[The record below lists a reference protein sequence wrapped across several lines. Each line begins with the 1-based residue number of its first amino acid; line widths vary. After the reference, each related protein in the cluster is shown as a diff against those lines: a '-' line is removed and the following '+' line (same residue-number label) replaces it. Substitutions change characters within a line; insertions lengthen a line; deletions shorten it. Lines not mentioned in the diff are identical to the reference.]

1 MDKINTITLPK
12 LNKGELVI
20 VSTEAF
26 NQLVDSINNVL
37 EQANDIILNLKQ
49 SNTSLQD
56 TLTTLKLDYA
66 ALKKSNE
73 LSIATLRTE
82 IVTLKNNMSL
92 LATSIKEGGFLNE

>member
-1 MDKINTITLPK
+1 MDRINTNTLPK

-49 SNTSLQD
+49 SNASLQD
-56 TLTTLKLDYA
+56 TLTTLQIDYA
-66 ALKKSNE
+66 TLKQSNE
-73 LSIATLRTE
+73 LSIAALRTE

>member
-37 EQANDIILNLKQ
+37 EQANDTILNLKQ
-49 SNTSLQD
+49 SNTSLQN
-56 TLTTLKLDYA
+56 TVVALNLDYA
-66 ALKKSNE
+66 ALKKSSE

-92 LATSIKEGGFLNE
+92 LAKSIKEGGFLNE